1 MIVERSDLEEI
12 CKKLRERGEIIVFT
26 NGCFDIIHLGHVRY
40 LKRAKELGTFL
51 IVAINSDESV
61 RRIKGEGRPVNNQM
75 ARAEVLDSLKPVD
88 MVTIFPEHTP
98 LETIKMVKPHFLV
111 KGGDWTP
118 ETTVGRDFVESYGGK
133 VVIIPYEEGYSTT
146 SIIERIK
153 KTP

>member
-1 MIVERSDLEEI
+1 MIVERENLRDI
-12 CKKLRERGEIIVFT
+12 CEKLRKKGEVIVFT

-40 LKRAKELGTFL
+40 LKKAKELGTLL

-61 RRIKGEGRPVNNQM
+61 RKIKGKGRPINNQM

-88 MVTIFPEHTP
+88 MVTIFPEETP
-98 LETIKMVKPHFLV
+98 LETIKMVRPHFLV
-111 KGGDWTP
+111 KGGDWRP
-118 ETTVGRDFVESYGGK
+118 ETTIGREFVEGYGGK

-153 KTP
+153 KGL